1 MKELSNTFDYYI
13 LPNKILCS
21 IVGMWPIEQK
31 SSTCSKIFSY
41 IRLTFTLISL
51 ISVFVPE
58 IMLIAVNWGNIE
70 ILAGAGSIVTTL
82 GQTLFKMFY
91 LIARRERSY
100 MLYYEIKSLWDTA
113 NDSNEIQSYIQFA
126 YWARICTIVFYS
138 SCVCNVITFSS
149 AAAVDYF
156 RFDYNANSTSNSRHL
171 PFIVWYGTDISA
183 SPKFEIAFICQF
195 LSATLSITSIAGL
208 DCSFMT
214 TMLHVSAQFKLI
226 NTWIS
231 NIGTE
236 INCNPNYTQKI
247 KVDLTRCI
255 RHHQRIIHVV
265 NEVNNLLTP
274 IVFLQILT
282 SGIEVC
288 LSGYAILDTGKAE
301 ADLVKFISYF
311 ISMAVHLLLWCWP
324 GEILVQESQE
334 IGHAVYFNVPWYDL
348 PPIYQRHLCLMIVR
362 AQQYSSISALTFQT
376 LSIHTLTAVFN
387 TAASYFTL
395 LQQIQQT

>member
-41 IRLTFTLISL
+41 VRLTFTLISL

-58 IMLIAVNWGNIE
+58 IMLIAVNWGDIE

-100 MLYYEIKSLWDTA
+100 MLYHEIKSLWDTA
-113 NDSNEIQSYIQFA
+113 NDSKEIQSYIQFA

-156 RFDYNANSTSNSRHL
+156 RFDYNASSTSNNRHL

-195 LSATLSITSIAGL
+195 LSAALSITSIAGL

-236 INCNPNYTQKI
+236 INCNPNYKQKI

-288 LSGYAILDTGKAE
+288 LSGYAILDAGKAE

-324 GEILVQESQE
+324 GEILIQESQE
-334 IGHAVYFNVPWYDL
+334 IGHAAYFNVPWYDL

-362 AQQYSSISALTFQT
+362 AQQYSSISAFTFQT

>member
-41 IRLTFTLISL
+41 VRLTFTLISL

-183 SPKFEIAFICQF
+183 SPKFEIAFICQL
-195 LSATLSITSIAGL
+195 LSAALSITSIAGL

-255 RHHQRIIHVV
+255 RHHQRIIH
-265 NEVNNLLTP
+265 
-274 IVFLQILT
+274 
-282 SGIEVC
+282 GIEVC

>member
-13 LPNKILCS
+13 LPNKIFCS
-21 IVGMWPIEQK
+21 IVGMWPIEQE

-41 IRLTFTLISL
+41 FRLIFTLISL

-70 ILAGAGSIVTTL
+70 ILARAGSIVTTL

-100 MLYYEIKSLWDTA
+100 MLYHEIKSLWDTT

-138 SCVCNVITFSS
+138 SCLCNVITFSS

-171 PFIVWYGTDISA
+171 PFIVWYGTDVSA

-195 LSATLSITSIAGL
+195 LSTALSVTLIAGL

-255 RHHQRIIHVV
+255 RHHQRIIH
-265 NEVNNLLTP
+265 
-274 IVFLQILT
+274 
-282 SGIEVC
+282 GIEVC
-288 LSGYAILDTGKAE
+288 LSGYAILDSGKAK

-348 PPIYQRHLCLMIVR
+348 PPIYQRYLCLMIVR

-376 LSIHTLTAVFN
+376 LSIHTLTAIFPQYTIVWTFSSEN
-387 TAASYFTL
+387 VEGS
-395 LQQIQQT
+395 